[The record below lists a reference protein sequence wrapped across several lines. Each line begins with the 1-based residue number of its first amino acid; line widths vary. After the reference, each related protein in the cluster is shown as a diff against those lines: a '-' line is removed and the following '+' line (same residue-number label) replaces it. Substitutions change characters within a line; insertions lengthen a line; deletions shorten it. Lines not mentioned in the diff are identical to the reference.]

1 MTKLKVEVVEP
12 NGFMDGAI
20 KREEGDVFTSENGA
34 EYVRLGWCKNFETGE
49 TGERKPGSQKIE
61 VQNLVTKLNP

>member
-20 KREEGDVFTSENGA
+20 KRENGDVFTSENGA

-49 TGERKPGSQKIE
+49 VGERIEGAQKIE
-61 VQNLVTKLNP
+61 VQNLTTRIK